1 MRSLPVLT
9 LILSVIIVGVFFFF
23 RKDPVAPPAPS
34 PESPPVISVPPAAP
48 DVPEAL
54 TLGDH
59 ILTAY
64 GSPTTGIRD
73 DLRLFHNY
81 LTNVFLLVKQRDPR
95 HYATN
100 EDLAQFLLGKNAN
113 QEAYLTNSHHIF
125 NTETQLTD
133 RHGTPLMI
141 HPQSSRH
148 LEIRSAGPDQK
159 PYTKDDLVWP
169 PPKPSR

>member
-1 MRSLPVLT
+1 MRRLSVLA
-9 LILSVIIVGVFFFF
+9 LILSVIFVGVFFFF
-23 RKDPVAPPAPS
+23 RKDAVAPPAPL

-48 DVPEAL
+48 DVPEVL

-59 ILTAY
+59 VLTAY
-64 GSPTTGIRD
+64 GSPTTSIRD
-73 DLRLFHNY
+73 DLRLFNDY
-81 LTNVFLLVKQRDPR
+81 LNNVFLLVKQRDPR
-95 HYATN
+95 YYATN
-100 EDLAQFLLGKNAN
+100 EDLARFLLGKNAN
-113 QEAYLTNSHHIF
+113 QEAYLTTTHRILNQDV
-125 NTETQLTD
+125 QLTD

-148 LEIRSAGPDQK
+148 LEIRSAGADQK